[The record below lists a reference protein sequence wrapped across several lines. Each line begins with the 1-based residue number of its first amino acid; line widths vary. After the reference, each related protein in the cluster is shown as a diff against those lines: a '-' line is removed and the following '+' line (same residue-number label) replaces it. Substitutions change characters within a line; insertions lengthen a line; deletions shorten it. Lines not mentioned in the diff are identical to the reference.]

1 MKSPLK
7 SLVCVAT
14 FVFLSMTSLV
24 EVSAASASGNLS
36 SHLQKLKNVTAKFE
50 QRVIGTDARLLEQ
63 STGTLYLKK
72 PGKFKWV
79 YDDQQ
84 QLIVSDGSKIYF
96 QMNDLEQVIVRD
108 LQAAIASVP
117 SLILV
122 SDLSKLDELFSISQ
136 KKAAGNVDL
145 FELKPKSPQSTYTSI
160 LLSFVDGDLI
170 GLRIIDGLGQSTEVT
185 MQSVIDYSALDPVEF
200 EFSIPKNFDV
210 VEG

>member
-1 MKSPLK
+1 MKAVTKLFACIFA
-7 SLVCVAT
+7 LVL
-14 FVFLSMTSLV
+14 LSTTA
-24 EVSAASASGNLS
+24 SAASASGNLS

-50 QRVIGTDARLLEQ
+50 QRVIGTDSKLLEQ
-63 STGTLYLKK
+63 STGILYLKK

-108 LQAAIASVP
+108 LQVAIASVP

-122 SDLSKLDELFSISQ
+122 SDLSKLDKLFSVSQ
-136 KKAAGNVDL
+136 NKAAGNVDL
-145 FELKPKSPQSTYTSI
+145 FELKPKLPQSTYSSI
-160 LLSFVDGDLI
+160 LLSFVDGNLI

-185 MQSVIDYSALDPVEF
+185 MQSAIDYSILDSSEF
-200 EFSIPKNFDV
+200 EFSIPKNFDI

>member
-1 MKSPLK
+1 MKAVTKLFACIFA
-7 SLVCVAT
+7 LVL
-14 FVFLSMTSLV
+14 LSTTA
-24 EVSAASASGNLS
+24 SAASASGNLS

-50 QRVIGTDARLLEQ
+50 QRVIGTDSKLLEQ
-63 STGTLYLKK
+63 STGILYLKK

-108 LQAAIASVP
+108 LQVAIASVP

-122 SDLSKLDELFSISQ
+122 SDLSKLDELFSVSQ
-136 KKAAGNVDL
+136 NKAAGNVDL
-145 FELKPKSPQSTYTSI
+145 FELKPKLPQSTYSSI
-160 LLSFVDGDLI
+160 LLSFVDGNLI

-185 MQSVIDYSALDPVEF
+185 MQSAIDYSILDSSEF
-200 EFSIPKNFDV
+200 EFSIPKNFDI